1 MSLRRSINA
10 GIDLLFPPRCA
21 GCGRVDARWCTT
33 CQQALDTLPLQIH
46 QAALPPLAR
55 SAATGLHEG
64 KLQQAVHALKYEGV
78 VALAEPL
85 SARMIAG
92 LRVLNWKFNLIV
104 PVPLHASR
112 QRWRRY
118 NQAHLLGDALEHALN
133 IPCEPEAL
141 ERLRATPPQVGLSRS
156 ERQSNVEG
164 AFAADP
170 TRVAGAVV
178 LLVDDVFTTGATLQ
192 ACARATLEAG
202 AQAVYSLT
210 VTAARP

>member
-1 MSLRRSINA
+1 M
-10 GIDLLFPPRCA
+10 
-21 GCGRVDARWCTT
+21 DARWCST
-33 CQQALDTLPLQIH
+33 CQQTLDALALQIH
-46 QAALPPLAR
+46 QVALPPLVR

-78 VALAEPL
+78 VSLAAPL

-92 LRVLNWKFNLIV
+92 LQVLHWKFDLIV

-112 QRWRRY
+112 QRWRHY
-118 NQAHLLGDALEHALN
+118 NQAHLLGEALELALRV
-133 IPCEPEAL
+133 PCAPDAI
-141 ERLRATPPQVGLSRS
+141 ERLRATPPQVGLSRAQ
-156 ERQSNVEG
+156 RQSNVEG

-170 TRVAGAVV
+170 SRVAGAVV

-192 ACARATLEAG
+192 ACARALLAAG
-202 AQAVYSLT
+202 APAVYSLT